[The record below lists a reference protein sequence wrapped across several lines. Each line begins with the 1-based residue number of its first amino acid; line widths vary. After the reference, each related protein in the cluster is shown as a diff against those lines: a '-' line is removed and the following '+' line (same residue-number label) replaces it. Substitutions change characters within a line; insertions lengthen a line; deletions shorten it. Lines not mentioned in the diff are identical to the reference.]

1 MGLSKNNL
9 LPESDRRYLNV
20 LEYHLKPISHLFSD
34 GNVTDIVIN
43 EDSTIFAY
51 ALDGITQQI
60 EAYVDPK
67 SIAAV
72 ASLLAARTQNDVN
85 EDNPSVQAQWPDPPM
100 RISIILPPAA
110 SVPCMTIRRF
120 SPVVYPLSYF
130 LETGSCTEEQYET
143 MRTLILSRKNIVLSG
158 ETGSGKTT
166 LLASLLAEIPEHDR
180 LFIIEDTKEIR
191 CNHLNKTMILTG
203 EKYSARSAVRDS
215 LRFRP
220 DRIIIGEVRD
230 GAALDLLKA
239 WNTGH
244 PGGLCSVHANGP
256 DTVKQRFRDL
266 IQEVSLSSQD
276 ALIDMTLDAVIHM
289 ALCPDGKRRVTEIR
303 EFHKGEKYA

>member
-1 MGLSKNNL
+1 MESYK
-9 LPESDRRYLNV
+9 PESMRSESEKRYLNV

-34 GNVTDIVIN
+34 ESITDIVIN
-43 EDSTIFAY
+43 EDSTVFSY
-51 ALDGITQQI
+51 SLDGSV
-60 EAYVDPK
+60 ERVDAYVNPS

-72 ASLLAARTQNDVN
+72 ASLLASRTQNDVN
-85 EDNPSVQAQWPDPPM
+85 DENPSVQAQWPDPPM

-110 SVPCMTIRRF
+110 VVPCMTIRRF
-120 SPVVYPLSYF
+120 SPVVYPLIYF
-130 LETGSCTEEQYET
+130 LKTGCCTESQYDE
-143 MRTLILSRKNIVLSG
+143 MRSLIMRRKNIVLSG

-166 LLASLLAEIPEHDR
+166 LLASLLSEIPEDER

-191 CNHLNKTMILTG
+191 CSHLNKTMILTG
-203 EKYSARSAVRDS
+203 EKYSARSAVRDA

-256 DTVKQRFRDL
+256 DTVKQRLRDL
-266 IQEVSLSSQD
+266 IQEVSVTPQD
-276 ALIDMTLDAVIHM
+276 ALIDMALDAVIHM
-289 ALCPDGKRRVTEIR
+289 ELCPDGRRRITAIR
-303 EFHKGEKYA
+303 EFPEGGI